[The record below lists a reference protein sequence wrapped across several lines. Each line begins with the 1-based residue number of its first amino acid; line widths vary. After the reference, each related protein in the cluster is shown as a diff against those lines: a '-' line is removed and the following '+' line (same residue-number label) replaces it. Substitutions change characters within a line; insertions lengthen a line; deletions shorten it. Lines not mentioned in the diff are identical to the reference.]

1 MTTPTKDVR
10 ASLQYAGNI
19 VGRARF
25 DIVEPARM
33 NMAFQPF
40 DVSITDVRTA
50 GRDLNLDNAGFEY
63 VKVRSEVAG
72 DTQFFDANLSPLN
85 QAPAL
90 TAQYM
95 HEVGDFL
102 KRKTGAKLLFP
113 QLGGLVMRTSHRAA
127 KKSWALP
134 ANFVHLDYTH
144 VSAPQ
149 FLQWSADA
157 AGVKL
162 PPFRRFV
169 AFQTWRAVSPAPQ
182 DSTLAICDGRSVG
195 TSDCVVFD
203 SVLGPQGE
211 PGKVFEARICRHG
224 ASHQWYYLSDMAP
237 DDLLLFKGFD
247 SDMPAAMNAMHSA
260 FDNPLADDSAVPRQS
275 IEARFMALYD

>member
-1 MTTPTKDVR
+1 MTESKKDVR
-10 ASLQYAGNI
+10 VSLQYAGNI
-19 VGRARF
+19 AGRARF

-33 NMAFQPF
+33 NMEFQPF
-40 DVSITDVRTA
+40 EVSITDVRTA
-50 GRDLNLDNAGFEY
+50 GREFHLENAGFEY
-63 VKVRSEVAG
+63 VKHSSEVAG
-72 DTQFFDANLSPLN
+72 DTQFFDGNLSPLD

-90 TAQYM
+90 TAKYM
-95 HEVGDFL
+95 QEVGDFL
-102 KRKTGAKLLFP
+102 KHKTGAKLLFP

-134 ANFVHLDYTH
+134 ANFVHLDYTA

-157 AGVKL
+157 AGVNL

-195 TSDCVVFD
+195 TSDSVVFD
-203 SVLGPQGE
+203 SVLGPEGE

-224 ASHQWYYLSDMAP
+224 PSHQWYYLSDMAL

-247 SDMPAAMNAMHSA
+247 SDMPVAMNAMHSA
-260 FDNPLADDSAVPRQS
+260 FDNPFAGESAVPRQS
-275 IEARFMALYD
+275 IEARFIALYD